1 MINKDMKSFHDI
13 ITFTT
18 KVITEEENKN
28 NKIDQIVETLQLA
41 ESYLGRKLN
50 KNEVSEFTDIILE
63 ADEIIAKKKKR

>member
-18 KVITEEENKN
+18 KVIKEEDNKN

-41 ESYLGRKLN
+41 ESYLGRKLKDSSSSGN
-50 KNEVSEFTDIILE
+50 
-63 ADEIIAKKKKR
+63 IA